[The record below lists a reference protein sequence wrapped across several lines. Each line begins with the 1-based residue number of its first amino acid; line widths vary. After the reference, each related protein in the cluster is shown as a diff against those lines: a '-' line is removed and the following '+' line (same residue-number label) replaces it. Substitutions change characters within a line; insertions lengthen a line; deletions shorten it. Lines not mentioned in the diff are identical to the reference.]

1 MRYTYACFKN
11 YIGFFNGMGLEKV
24 EIDFTKCR
32 NNIILIHGSNG
43 TGKSTLM
50 NALSP
55 FPDPSNS
62 FTPNKDAEKIL
73 TLVDGSNVYQ
83 INIISPAD
91 NKGGRKQ
98 SKAFISKNG
107 IELNENGN
115 ITSYKEII
123 FSEFEMDANYSSLTK
138 LSSND
143 RGLGDKTP
151 AERKKFASSIVDNLE
166 TYNDIFKTLNKKSLI
181 FKSHINTLHT
191 KIQSVGSKE
200 NLEATLN
207 ALKQR
212 SESISSRVL
221 MLNNRIVELQT
232 RASINQQ
239 EAQKIQELKSKEA
252 SFLNKLSIIENEI
265 TLLKRRT
272 MIEESDI
279 IIKYEEDRELRESYI
294 KSREEIRAEWRVQS
308 ELMSSLTSSLNESK
322 ADIEMQKDSIDL
334 GIEKKYRETT
344 ACIQSLK
351 KSITSKGINP
361 DTKSILQLSS
371 LIDFYRT
378 FIRKID
384 AFYDG
389 LDTGQLEYIAIN
401 YNPNKVLELKETIN
415 SIISTIE
422 YNKRNITDIQDKMKK
437 LAVLE
442 NRPNKCNINT
452 CPFIS
457 EAYELKKEI
466 GNIDLVE
473 ELSKLQQENLD
484 HLSKIDKLTEMV
496 EYYDFCDRK
505 VYEFNSILSDIM
517 EVKDI
522 LFLFGDSI
530 GNETRFRNM
539 IADCNPFNNQRDPRN
554 FIEALNDLKS
564 LESYSNSFEIIK
576 VQYESQRNRMDL
588 MEKTKKNIEK
598 IESELVTIS
607 EKVVKLKSSM
617 DNYTSLIDSIDSNI
631 GYKKQYMDK
640 YQEYLSV
647 KKELEP
653 IQFAIK
659 EIEEKSS
666 DSIKGALEVNQL
678 QAEISN
684 LNTELNPINNDINS
698 ISGKL
703 TMLDSYYQEYN
714 LYQEKYNL
722 IETLKKYCSPTG
734 GGIQTIFMQL
744 YMCKTLEI
752 ANQILGM
759 LFNGEYQ
766 LLDFIINQNEFRIP
780 FIGNGLPVD
789 DISSGSTSQIC
800 IMGMAINLALFH
812 QASTKFTIA
821 RLDELDSGLDNY
833 NRIEFVNT
841 LYRTLPI
848 LNIEQLFIISH
859 SIETDTSGVDII
871 KLKSNNSEDL
881 IGNIIWNF
889 EDEILKTLN

>member
-1 MRYTYACFKN
+1 MRYIYACLKN
-11 YIGFFNGMGLEKV
+11 YIGFFNGMGIDKV

-32 NNIILIHGSNG
+32 NNIILIHGANG

-50 NALSP
+50 NALNP
-55 FPDPSNS
+55 FPDPSYS
-62 FTPNKDAEKIL
+62 FTPNKDGEKLL
-73 TLVDGSNVYQ
+73 TLVDGQNIYQ
-83 INIISPAD
+83 IKIISPAD
-91 NKGGRKQ
+91 SKGGRKQ

-107 IELNENGN
+107 VELNDNGN

-123 FSEFEMDANYSSLTK
+123 FSEFEMDSNYSSLTK

-166 TYNDIFKTLNKKSLI
+166 TYNTIFKTLNKKSLI

-207 ALKQR
+207 ALRQK

-239 EAQKIQELKSKEA
+239 EAQKIQDLKSKEA
-252 SFLNKLSIIENEI
+252 SFLNTLSIIENELV
-265 TLLKRRT
+265 LLKKRT
-272 MIEESDI
+272 MIEEVDI
-279 IIKYEEDRELRESYI
+279 ISKYEEDQNLKESYI
-294 KSREEIRAEWRVQS
+294 KSREEIKTEWRFQS
-308 ELMSSLTSSLNESK
+308 ELMATLTTSLNELK
-322 ADIEMQKDSIDL
+322 VEVETQKDNIDL
-334 GIEKKYRETT
+334 GIEKKYRETI

-351 KSITSKGINP
+351 KSILSKGIEPN
-361 DTKSILQLSS
+361 TELIYKLSS
-371 LIDFYRT
+371 LIDFYGS

-389 LDTGQLEYIAIN
+389 LDSGQLEYIALK
-401 YNPNKVLELKETIN
+401 YDHNKVIQLKEKIN
-415 SIISTIE
+415 EALNLIE
-422 YNKRNITDIQDKMKK
+422 FNKRNITDIQDKMKK
-437 LAVLE
+437 ISVLE
-442 NRPNKCNINT
+442 NRPNNCSINT

-466 GNIDLVE
+466 GNVDLVE
-473 ELSKLQQENLD
+473 ELSKLQEDNLKL
-484 HLSKIDKLTEMV
+484 LSEIDKLTEMV
-496 EYYDFCDRK
+496 EYYGFCDKK
-505 VYEFNSILSDIM
+505 VYEFDSILLDIIGM
-517 EVKDI
+517 KEI
-522 LFLFGDSI
+522 LNLFDD
-530 GNETRFRNM
+530 NLCNDTVFRNM
-539 IADCNPFNNQRDPRN
+539 IALNNPFNEQRDPRR
-554 FIEALNDLKS
+554 FIDTLNELKS
-564 LESYSNSFEIIK
+564 LESYSNSFEILK
-576 VQYESQRNRMDL
+576 VEFESQQNKIGL
-588 MEKTKKNIEK
+588 IEKSKKTIEKTESDISVISDK
-598 IESELVTIS
+598 II
-607 EKVVKLKSSM
+607 KLKSSI
-617 DNYTSLIDSIDSNI
+617 DNYTSLIDSINFNI

-640 YQEYLSV
+640 YQEYLSI
-647 KKELEP
+647 KRELEP
-653 IQFAIK
+653 IQNSIK

-666 DSIKGALEVNQL
+666 DSIKGALEVNNL
-678 QAEISN
+678 QFEISQ
-684 LNTELNPINNDINS
+684 LNKEVEPITSDIHA

-703 TMLDSYYQEYN
+703 TMLESYYQEYN

-744 YMCKTLEI
+744 YMNKTLEI

-833 NRIEFVNT
+833 NRIEFVNA

-859 SIETDTSGVDII
+859 SIESDTTGVDII
-871 KLKSNNSEDL
+871 KLKSNNNEDL
-881 IGNIIWNF
+881 IGNIIWDF
-889 EDEILKTLN
+889 RKEIDKTLN